1 MRNRNLFKNKR
12 QYNMNKKTNLIS
24 NYKINKNLIR
34 TNIYKKQ
41 IYNNNYKKIIG
52 IIYNLINKIKVKFIQ
67 IKIK

>member
-12 QYNMNKKTNLIS
+12 QYNINKKTNLIS